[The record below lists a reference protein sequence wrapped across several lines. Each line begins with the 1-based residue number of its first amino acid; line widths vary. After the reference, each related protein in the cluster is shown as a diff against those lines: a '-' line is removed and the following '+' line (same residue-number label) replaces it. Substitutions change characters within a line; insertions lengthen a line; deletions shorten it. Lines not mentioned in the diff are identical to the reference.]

1 MGYIN
6 FCKFLKP
13 FRWGKKWSTGTL
25 HRGNS
30 CRGMHICMFVA
41 FSRTEW

>member
-1 MGYIN
+1 
-6 FCKFLKP
+6 LKP
-13 FRWGKKWSTGTL
+13 FCWGKKSTGTL

-30 CRGMHICMFVA
+30 CRGMRVCMFVA